1 MDEKSFLYRE
11 RDKKSGGHTPSA
23 NATALAGTPEANSR
37 NSTTDRVSQ
46 KPEFVNSKLSG
57 DVIKGIS
64 DILKKST
71 LMKCCFIA
79 QQIKMTEV
87 SGQGNTQKGVTQNS
101 RSVNI
106 SISDIF
112 EKVNPFEK
120 F

>member
-11 RDKKSGGHTPSA
+11 RDKKSGDHTPSA

-64 DILKKST
+64 DILKKS
-71 LMKCCFIA
+71 
-79 QQIKMTEV
+79 
-87 SGQGNTQKGVTQNS
+87 NS
-101 RSVNI
+101 YEMLLYRSN
-106 SISDIF
+106 
-112 EKVNPFEK
+112 K
-120 F
+120 